1 MSLAVAPPH
10 RSMIHCKT
18 LKFRFKNPQNLFGKT
33 LTFYSLKSPTHFN
46 SLLCLR
52 VNSVR
57 PESPSIQ
64 THHPIQELLPL
75 LAFSLSLLC
84 FRLLSNVL
92 LPDFALRW
100 QSLVA
105 FSREAE
111 ARTKSYPKH
120 LWQAIV
126 AYEDR
131 RFFTHFGIDPVGIGR
146 AVLSL
151 SARGGGST
159 ITQQVGKVYLVH
171 GNTYL
176 IIIDKHLANHCRH
189 IPSSPARL
197 PSLRSLLILFS
208 ISMESFLFFIFGFLF
223 YSSVSAKSFSEF
235 IYPNFSASHFSF
247 IDKDGAFLFS
257 RNGTFKAS
265 IYNPEAQ
272 TNFYLCIIHVESNT
286 IIWSANCDSPISS
299 SGKMDLTVNGIS
311 IADPDGNP
319 KWSTPQLRTTIYA
332 LLLTE
337 MGNLV
342 LLDKFNGSLWESF
355 YHPTNTIVI
364 GQQLPVGAKLSNAVS
379 ESNLSTGDYRF
390 MVSASDA
397 LLQWHGQTYWI
408 LSMDTKAYVN
418 SNYVV
423 EYMEMNKTGLSLF
436 GHNGSVVV
444 IQLNLAPATFRL
456 AKLDVLGHFTVN
468 SFSGGK
474 WVQEFVGP
482 IDDCQ
487 IPASCGKLGL
497 CTGDSTSKA
506 PTCSCPSDFHPASQN
521 IGGCLPSGSSYSL
534 PTACDS
540 TNNVNESNSSTVSY
554 LRLGSGIDY
563 FSLLFSQPVRYGV
576 RFPVCQDLCS
586 EDCACLGMFYENSSG
601 SCYVLENDLGSVILS
616 STVEND
622 FLGYVK
628 VLVGPI
634 STDSG
639 GDNSFSN
646 EKNEFPIAAIVL
658 LPSIGFFL
666 LAALVFF
673 WWKRRLRSKG
683 GEIKLGHLNSGS
695 SEDMDAFYI
704 PGLPQ
709 KFDYEEL
716 EAATDNFKTQIGSG
730 GFGSVYRGTLPD
742 KTVVAVKKISNPGIQ
757 GKKEFCTEIAVIGN
771 IHHVNLVKLRGFC
784 AQGRQRFLVYEY
796 MNRGSLDRTLFGS
809 GPVLEWQERF
819 DIALGTAR
827 GLAYLHRGCEHKIIH
842 CDVKPENIL
851 LHDHFQAKI
860 SDFGLSKLLTP
871 EQSSLFTTMRG
882 TRGYLAPEWLTNS
895 AISEKTDVY
904 SFGMVLLEL
913 VSGRKNCSLKSQSH
927 SIEHTNSGGGN
938 SLSSSVM
945 GLIYFPLLAL
955 EMHEQGRYLELADAK
970 LEGRVT
976 NKEVE
981 KLVRV
986 ALCCVHEEPALRPSM
1001 ATVVGMLEGGL
1012 PLGQPRVES
1021 LNFLRFY
1028 GRRFTEASMI
1038 EEERRQ
1044 SDFMLFP
1051 QANVSH
1057 SSTTGSNTCLSYIS
1071 SQQISGP
1078 R

>member
-1 MSLAVAPPH
+1 
-10 RSMIHCKT
+10 
-18 LKFRFKNPQNLFGKT
+18 
-33 LTFYSLKSPTHFN
+33 
-46 SLLCLR
+46 
-52 VNSVR
+52 
-57 PESPSIQ
+57 ESPSIQ

-75 LAFSLSLLC
+75 LAFSLTLLC

-120 LWQAIV
+120 LWEAIV

-151 SARGGGST
+151 SVRGGGST
-159 ITQQVGKVYLVH
+159 ITQQ
-171 GNTYL
+171 
-176 IIIDKHLANHCRH
+176 
-189 IPSSPARL
+189 
-197 PSLRSLLILFS
+197 
-208 ISMESFLFFIFGFLF
+208 
-223 YSSVSAKSFSEF
+223 
-235 IYPNFSASHFSF
+235 
-247 IDKDGAFLFS
+247 
-257 RNGTFKAS
+257 
-265 IYNPEAQ
+265 
-272 TNFYLCIIHVESNT
+272 
-286 IIWSANCDSPISS
+286 
-299 SGKMDLTVNGIS
+299 
-311 IADPDGNP
+311 
-319 KWSTPQLRTTIYA
+319 
-332 LLLTE
+332 
-337 MGNLV
+337 
-342 LLDKFNGSLWESF
+342 
-355 YHPTNTIVI
+355 
-364 GQQLPVGAKLSNAVS
+364 
-379 ESNLSTGDYRF
+379 
-390 MVSASDA
+390 
-397 LLQWHGQTYWI
+397 
-408 LSMDTKAYVN
+408 
-418 SNYVV
+418 
-423 EYMEMNKTGLSLF
+423 
-436 GHNGSVVV
+436 
-444 IQLNLAPATFRL
+444 
-456 AKLDVLGHFTVN
+456 
-468 SFSGGK
+468 
-474 WVQEFVGP
+474 
-482 IDDCQ
+482 
-487 IPASCGKLGL
+487 
-497 CTGDSTSKA
+497 
-506 PTCSCPSDFHPASQN
+506 
-521 IGGCLPSGSSYSL
+521 
-534 PTACDS
+534 
-540 TNNVNESNSSTVSY
+540 
-554 LRLGSGIDY
+554 
-563 FSLLFSQPVRYGV
+563 PVRYG
-576 RFPVCQDLCS
+576 S

-601 SCYVLENDLGSVILS
+601 SCYVLENDLGSIILS

-646 EKNEFPIAAIVL
+646 EKKEFPIAAIVL

-673 WWKRRLRSKG
+673 WWKRRLHSKG
-683 GEIKLGHLNSGS
+683 GEIKLGHVNSGS

-927 SIEHTNSGGGN
+927 SIEDTNSGGGN

-945 GLIYFPLLAL
+945 GLIYFPLFAL
-955 EMHEQGRYLELADAK
+955 EMHEQGRYLELVDAK

-986 ALCCVHEEPALRPSM
+986 ALCCVHEEPTLRPSM

-1038 EEERRQ
+1038 EVERKQ
-1044 SDFMLFP
+1044 SDFMQFP
-1051 QANVSH
+1051 QANLVKNTFLKNERTFWRKTLEMVLALALERTMSKQRIL
-1057 SSTTGSNTCLSYIS
+1057 SSYVCKIYLGHGINGIESASKFYFGKHPSQLNLAESAMLAGLIPAPEHRSPLRDRSSSKTYQARVLKRMVKFGFLDIKMALLTVRQPLYVRLRRPEHADELSDAS
-1071 SQQISGP
+1071 SFSELGVGLKSKVNEEGTESTLKGTWDWERESKI
-1078 R
+1078 REVCEEMERWAMK